1 MTLVASLR
9 IDQLVPR
16 VRSSVVGLAV
26 VAAARSGK
34 RGDEGTESPRGSRKR
49 RHFMAPFA
57 IHWRIEHSS
66 VSPRCPGGGGI
77 DQGSLTEVS
86 RTMTLPHFASRATT
100 RGSPLALF
108 LFSRLS

>member
-1 MTLVASLR
+1 MALVAGLWIEELVAR
-9 IDQLVPR
+9 IR
-16 VRSSVVGLAV
+16 SVVGR
-26 VAAARSGK
+26 VARTATRRGQRS
-34 RGDEGTESPRGSRKR
+34 DEWAESPCSPCKR

-77 DQGSLTEVS
+77 DQGSLTELS
-86 RTMTLPHFASRATT
+86 RTMTLPHCTSAGLT

-108 LFSRLS
+108 LFTRLS